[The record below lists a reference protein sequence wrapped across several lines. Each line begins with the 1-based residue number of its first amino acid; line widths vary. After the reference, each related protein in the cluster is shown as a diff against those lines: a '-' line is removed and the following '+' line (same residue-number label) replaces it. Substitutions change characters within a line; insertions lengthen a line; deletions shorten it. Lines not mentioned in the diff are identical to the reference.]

1 MSKGM
6 RRVKA
11 WQVGKSM
18 RLAAEV
24 CGTWLVDK
32 GAVGDESGDRGQA
45 FAQSTLHLSLSQR
58 GNNSI

>member
-11 WQVGKSM
+11 WQVGKSIQ
-18 RLAAEV
+18 LAAEV
-24 CGTWLVDK
+24 YGIWHVDK
-32 GAVGDESGDRGQA
+32 GVAGDESGDRGQA
-45 FAQSTLHLSLSQR
+45 FAESTLHLSLSQR